1 MYKKTV
7 VFAAFTF
14 ILFSVIAS
22 AQSAREFLPQ
32 TELFKR
38 ALAQSD
44 LTPGDVRID
53 FEDMSL
59 WGGDKYRVSL
69 LDVFFADPW
78 KISPYTRSLTDGLLK
93 SDGDISALTV
103 SAHKRL
109 DSGVRLGLIGDPLE
123 AYRKRVEEL
132 RGKNLAVALAE
143 LTSHPEAEFKTVEYR
158 NLPDPV
164 RDAAALILFAAP
176 DVLHYRELALVE
188 PINRLKLNPDTV
200 YRTVLDYVIV
210 EWEEEEEEDE
220 GLETMLLIESLLDN
234 TDWTL
239 LNTGATLIALAAQ
252 EARRML
258 TETDTTLFA
267 QDFDFRVNTQLGYI
281 VLSGA
286 SDGYYSSDDHLLIID
301 TAGGEA
307 YASCAAN
314 RSFDSPVSVC
324 IDLGGDDTYRNED
337 ATSPAFGA
345 GVFGYSVLI
354 DCAGDDSYETPYI
367 GEGCGVFGTG
377 VLWDISGDDSYSGF
391 RSMQGCGTFGTGI
404 LADNAGNDSYEL
416 YEYGQGYGYTMGC
429 GYLVDSSGDD
439 TYRGLEEPAEL
450 SNGGP
455 FGEERF
461 IHFAQG
467 AAFGRRADFTD
478 GHGWAGGVGILVDG
492 AGDDRYECQV
502 YGQGTGYWYGIGM
515 CVDKGG
521 DDYHHAGW
529 YSLGSS
535 PHFAIGILQDD
546 AGDDRYVLKQMQSI
560 GNGRDFS
567 IGWFEDGAGD
577 DWYQGGIMCFG
588 TGDVNGL
595 GFFWDRSGNDVYMAQ
610 APCFGQSRMSSAGSL
625 RDFMLTLGLFVDGG
639 GTDTYL
645 RLPGDGRPH
654 GGYADIIPDITGLET
669 FENVGNGECWAR
681 ATQGNEV
688 PGSHGSGVDAE

>member
-1 MYKKTV
+1 MYKRLALFV
-7 VFAAFTF
+7 ALAF
-14 ILFSVIAS
+14 ILTS
-22 AQSAREFLPQ
+22 AMVSARTAAGFQPQ
-32 TELFKR
+32 AELFER
-38 ALAQSD
+38 ALAQAD
-44 LTPGDVRID
+44 LTPEDVRLD
-53 FEDMSL
+53 FEDMAL

-69 LDVFFADPW
+69 LNVFFADPW

-93 SDGDISALTV
+93 SDEDLAALVV

-123 AYRKRVEEL
+123 GYKERLEEL
-132 RGKNLAVALAE
+132 GGKNLAVALAE
-143 LTSHPEAEFKTVEYR
+143 LTGCPEADFKTAEYR
-158 NLPDPV
+158 QLPDAV
-164 RDAAALILFAAP
+164 RDAAALILFAVP
-176 DVLHYRELALVE
+176 DAVHYRELALVE
-188 PINRLKLNPDTV
+188 PINKLGLDPDAI

-210 EWEEEEEEDE
+210 EWAKEEEED
-220 GLETMLLIESLLDN
+220 LETTLLIESLLDN

-239 LNTGATLIALAAQ
+239 LNTGATLTALAAQ

-258 TETDTTLFA
+258 AETDATLLA

-286 SDGYYSSDDHLLIID
+286 SDGYYSGDDHLLIID
-301 TAGGEA
+301 TGGGDA

-314 RSFDSPVSVC
+314 RSFDNSVSVC
-324 IDLGGDDTYRNED
+324 IDLDGDDSYRNED
-337 ATSPAFGA
+337 AASPAFGA
-345 GVFGYSVLI
+345 GVFGYSILI
-354 DCAGDDSYETPYI
+354 DCAGDDSYKTPYV

-377 VLWDISGDDSYSGF
+377 VLWDGSGDDSYSGY
-391 RSMQGCGTFGTGI
+391 RSLQGCGTFGAGI
-404 LADNAGNDSYEL
+404 LVDNAGNDSYEL

-429 GYLVDSSGDD
+429 GYLIDSSGDD
-439 TYRGLEEPAEL
+439 LYRGLEEPAEL

-535 PHFAIGILQDD
+535 PHFAIGIMQDD

-560 GNGRDFS
+560 GNGRDWS
-567 IGWFEDGAGD
+567 IGWFEDAAGN
-577 DWYQGGIMCFG
+577 DWYQGGIMSFG

-595 GFFWDRSGNDVYMAQ
+595 GVFWDRSGDDVYMAQ
-610 APCFGQSRMSSAGSL
+610 VPCFGQSRMSSAGSL
-625 RDFMLTLGLFVDGG
+625 RDYMLTLGLFVDGG
-639 GTDTYL
+639 GLDTYL
-645 RLPGDGRPH
+645 LLPIDSHPS
-654 GGYADIIPDITGLET
+654 GGYADIILDISGLEM
-669 FENVGNGECWAR
+669 FEGVGDGECWAR
-681 ATQGNEV
+681 ATRGNEV
-688 PGSHGSGVDAE
+688 PGTHGVGVDAE